1 MAQNWSMNQT
11 IETLLAHRSVRQYTD
26 EPVEPD
32 TVETLIRC
40 AQAASSSSLY
50 QAYTFIQVV
59 DPAQRRALYEASGNQ
74 PWVLE
79 APLLLLC
86 CADLHRA
93 QRNFDVDD
101 KVFGYVEQYTIAV
114 VDAALAAQNLMV
126 AAESLGLG
134 GCFIGGIRNAPDQV
148 IEAFDLPELTF
159 PVFGLCLG
167 RPACRN
173 DSKPRLPLAV
183 VLKRDRYDESDDER
197 LIAEYDQNTR
207 EYYLART
214 DGKESDSWAERCGAS
229 LAAKS
234 RPHVGAAVRRQGFL
248 VDPQA

>member
-1 MAQNWSMNQT
+1 MNET
-11 IETLLAHRSVRQYTD
+11 IQTLLAHRSVRQFTD
-26 EPVEPD
+26 EPVQPD

-40 AQAASSSSLY
+40 AQAAASSSLY

-59 DPAQRRALYEASGNQ
+59 DPDQRRALYEASGNQ
-74 PWVLE
+74 PWVLQ

-86 CADLHRA
+86 CADMHRA
-93 QRNFDVDD
+93 QGNFDVDD

-114 VDAALAAQNLMV
+114 IDAALAAQNLMV

-134 GCFIGGIRNAPDQV
+134 GCFIGGIRNEPDRV
-148 IEAFDLPELTF
+148 IEAFELPELTF

-167 RPACRN
+167 YPSCRN
-173 DSKPRLPLAV
+173 DLKPRLPLPV
-183 VLKRDRYDESDDER
+183 VFKQDRYDESADEN
-197 LIAEYDQNTR
+197 LIANYDQETR

-214 DGKESDSWAERCGAS
+214 DGKESDSWAERCGQS

-234 RPHVGAAVRRQGFL
+234 RPHVGVAVRRQGFL
-248 VDPQA
+248 ADPQA